1 MLFEELFFVVNCVL
15 VMLNQAFGWR
25 RLVLVDTFVV
35 ELINLIIESILID
48 IFSLFFK
55 LLVELVEL
63 SLKFGR
69 LLFKLCIEE
78 LGSLLVPLR
87 LLLGF
92 CLCFIKVQAFRIV
105 PSPVIVHS

>member
-78 LGSLLVPLR
+78 LGSMLIPLR

-92 CLCFIKVQAFRIV
+92 RLCFIKVQAFRIV
-105 PSPVIVHS
+105 PSPVIVHG